1 MKKKLYILAILLM
14 TFSLGSSTSC
24 VSSYYIVN
32 GDGVVFTRDNVTLK
46 DVDIKTF
53 KTLNWAFAMDKNKVY
68 YLGKHLKDIDA
79 GTFEIIR
86 DNKERNNVIILDDRP
101 RCGGDSTI
109 KEFKDKNGTYKL
121 EDIQTGKLK
130 LEE

>member
-1 MKKKLYILAILLM
+1 MRKKLYILAILLM
-14 TFSLGSSTSC
+14 TFSFGFSTSC

-32 GDGVVFTRDNVTLK
+32 SDGVVFTRDNVTLK

-53 KTLNWAFAMDKNKVY
+53 RILNWAFAMDKNKVY

-86 DNKERNNVIILDDRP
+86 DNKKRTNEIILDDYP

-109 KEFKDKNGTYKL
+109 KKFKDKNGTYEL